1 MSFTIS
7 PPTLQWS
14 GIHHDSALDIFHFK
28 TRVTAASAPSFS
40 QVQDTF
46 LIDLPLW
53 FEHLCSACVS
63 ESLAML
69 PMVNRL
75 FFQNIPRACHTSRCQ
90 LGKEGKLACCS
101 RIPRGVCHLAS
112 RGVTASAQDRS
123 CRKKVDVTSPG
134 LLRA

>member
-40 QVQDTF
+40 QVRDTF

-53 FEHLCSACVS
+53 FEHLCAACVS

-75 FFQNIPRACHTSRCQ
+75 FFQNIPEPATPPGASWGRKASLPAAPGF
-90 LGKEGKLACCS
+90 LGEC
-101 RIPRGVCHLAS
+101 
-112 RGVTASAQDRS
+112 VT
-123 CRKKVDVTSPG
+123 
-134 LLRA
+134 